1 MYITQ
6 SKIFI
11 FYYTTLLVVTFPN
24 AEMTLGLEVNE
35 VEAKVLTSLASV
47 TGSTGFADIGLTESN
62 VREPGLRLPTKKAA
76 VLRWTTPKEEHYLE
90 ILVDTMK

>member
-1 MYITQ
+1 LYITQ

-24 AEMTLGLEVNE
+24 AEMTLGFEVNE

-47 TGSTGFADIGLTESN
+47 TESTGF
-62 VREPGLRLPTKKAA
+62 
-76 VLRWTTPKEEHYLE
+76 
-90 ILVDTMK
+90 